1 MALRIGLDVGRRN
14 KVDVDD
20 STRRIRCG
28 ATFAMAIFSNTS
40 RQISYVSQIGGSMLR
55 LLAGSIL
62 FACASTVAWAD
73 AAADCAHAK
82 SFDDQIRACTT
93 IISSNPRAGW
103 AYTNRSYAYERIE
116 KYDRAIEDGN
126 RAVML
131 SPRDP
136 FAYINRAAGYI
147 GQKEYDTAMADL
159 RKALAIS
166 PGNATAFVNRAYVY
180 EQLGERDRAIADYRR
195 VLEIDSSSKF
205 AKDSLKR
212 LDAEP

>member
-1 MALRIGLDVGRRN
+1 MSGL
-14 KVDVDD
+14 
-20 STRRIRCG
+20 
-28 ATFAMAIFSNTS
+28 
-40 RQISYVSQIGGSMLR
+40 
-55 LLAGSIL
+55 
-62 FACASTVAWAD
+62 
-73 AAADCAHAK
+73 
-82 SFDDQIRACTT
+82 
-93 IISSNPRAGW
+93 
-103 AYTNRSYAYERIE
+103 
-116 KYDRAIEDGN
+116 KYDRAIEDDN

-147 GQKEYDTAMADL
+147 GRKEYDTAMVDL
-159 RKALAIS
+159 RKALAMS

-195 VLEIDSSSKF
+195 VLELDSSSKF